1 MPFGSLGSPFGQ
13 VKRRGIR
20 DATLGAGMTAVEPSI
35 EAWCAL
41 WRRLGARSDPRPLHE
56 EISRAYSEPHRH
68 YHTLEHIAHVLALF
82 DGARD
87 CLRDPDAGELA
98 LWLHDFVYDPRAR
111 DNEARSAAYAARIL
125 DEGGVKPGVANR
137 VTALIMA
144 TCHLGPPEDPD
155 ARYVVDADLSIL
167 GGTPA
172 EFDRYER
179 QVRLEYAFR
188 SEAEWREGRT
198 RILRAF
204 LERPR
209 IFLTSEFDRFESPAR
224 ANLERSLRH
233 LAAP

>member
-1 MPFGSLGSPFGQ
+1 MPLGSLGSPFGQ

-20 DATLGAGMTAVEPSI
+20 DATLGAGMTAVGSSI
-35 EAWCAL
+35 EAWSAL
-41 WRRLGARSDPRPLHE
+41 WRRLGARSDPRPLHA

-68 YHTLEHIAHVLALF
+68 YHTLEHIARVLSLF
-82 DGARD
+82 DGARYR
-87 CLRDPDAGELA
+87 LRDADAAELA
-98 LWLHDFVYDPRAR
+98 LWLHDLVYDPRAR

-125 DEGGVKPGVANR
+125 DEGGVKPPVADR
-137 VTALIMA
+137 VTTLIMA
-144 TCHLGPPEDPD
+144 TRHLGPPEDSD
-155 ARYVVDADLSIL
+155 VRYVVDADLSIL

-209 IFLTSEFDRFESPAR
+209 IFLTSEFERFEGPAR